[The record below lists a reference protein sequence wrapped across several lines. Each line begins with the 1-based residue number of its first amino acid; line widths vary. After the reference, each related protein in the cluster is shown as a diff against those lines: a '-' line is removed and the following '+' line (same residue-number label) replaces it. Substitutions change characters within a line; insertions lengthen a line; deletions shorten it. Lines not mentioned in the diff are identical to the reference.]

1 MFSKL
6 FGKGNPSASPES
18 KGSEDS
24 RGLEVTEDDPDT
36 AWSRWDE
43 ALAAQDSRMSEIAAS
58 EVPFPI
64 IIGNEEGKEPDLESQ
79 TVPMT
84 LQERSLEHRK
94 NDALEVVETH
104 HKRIGHTIRTLWG
117 YKECSLYINKLILA
131 GGDGMGHARVGF
143 NQDAA
148 AAMLELADVHDTLF
162 GSFPE
167 ESGTGF
173 GDFTVRTGWD
183 GLR

>member
-6 FGKGNPSASPES
+6 FGKSSPPANPES
-18 KGSEDS
+18 KGSVDS

-43 ALAAQDSRMSEIAAS
+43 ALAAQDSRMSEMAAL
-58 EVPFPI
+58 EVPLPV
-64 IIGNEEGKEPDLESQ
+64 IIGTEEGKEPDFESQ

-84 LQERSLEHRK
+84 LQDRSLEHRK
-94 NDALEVVETH
+94 NDALEVVERH
-104 HKRIGHTIRTLWG
+104 HKRIGNTIRTLWG
-117 YKECSLYINKLILA
+117 YRECSLYINKLILA

-148 AAMLELADVHDTLF
+148 AAMLELAEVHDVLF
-162 GSFPE
+162 GSFPQ

-173 GDFTVRTGWD
+173 GDFTVRTGFD